1 MPHDHDR
8 DMRMNQTIPHH
19 ARQTVDDAA
28 DQIIATLGPEKR
40 AELSN
45 LKKSGVKTLQM
56 VLGLYT
62 EQQLDN
68 FSIGDNPQDL
78 GDAYAAVMLYGGYGE
93 S

>member
-28 DQIIATLGPEKR
+28 DQIIATLGPEER
-40 AELSN
+40 AELST
-45 LKKSGVKTLQM
+45 LKNSGVRTLQM

-68 FSIGDNPQDL
+68 SSVTTPKILAMPMRPQ
-78 GDAYAAVMLYGGYGE
+78 MLYGGYGE